1 MDYERCEEERRGCIN
16 LAEHRCVSF
25 TERYRFK
32 PITEIEADCLLIISF
47 CFLGKRLMN
56 PIFSTH

>member
-25 TERYRFK
+25 TERYRSKPVWLSMTVSGTFIFILETSSNERFK
-32 PITEIEADCLLIISF
+32 LVY
-47 CFLGKRLMN
+47 
-56 PIFSTH
+56 

>member
-25 TERYRFK
+25 TERYSVK
-32 PITEIEADCLLIISF
+32 YLIP
-47 CFLGKRLMN
+47 FLGTLHAVLRL
-56 PIFSTH
+56 